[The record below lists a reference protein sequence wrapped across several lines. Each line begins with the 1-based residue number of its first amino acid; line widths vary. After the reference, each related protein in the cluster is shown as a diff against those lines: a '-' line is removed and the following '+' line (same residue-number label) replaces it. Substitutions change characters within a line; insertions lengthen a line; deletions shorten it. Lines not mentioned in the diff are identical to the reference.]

1 LINGIRPISIL
12 KWKLLG
18 ATRLKDFGKMTV
30 LILPTWRTAEKIAF
44 AGNKKWLEWAAKA
57 TDFFRGSGAKYFE
70 LKNIDKAMTW
80 ITV

>member
-1 LINGIRPISIL
+1 
-12 KWKLLG
+12 
-18 ATRLKDFGKMTV
+18 MTV
-30 LILPTWRTAEKIAF
+30 LTLPTWRTAEKIAF